1 MDFRLTR
8 ELGEKMAEKWEKSPE
23 NGSKI
28 GFLSHFCHFSAFF
41 LPSSLVRPEAIFRP
55 FLPDFGP
62 KARRQSLAGQWE
74 NLGLSLGQS
83 RGRHPRATGPKSS
96 CLCAFFLPETKA
108 AMTDHER
115 DRVVIANHALI
126 TLTT

>member
-8 ELGEKMAEKWEKSPE
+8 ELGEKMAEKCEKSPE

-28 GFLSHFCHFSAFF
+28 GFWGHFCHFSAFF

-62 KARRQSLAGQWE
+62 KARRQSLAGQW
-74 NLGLSLGQS
+74 GRKPFFSLRESQVAQNSGDV
-83 RGRHPRATGPKSS
+83 P
-96 CLCAFFLPETKA
+96 
-108 AMTDHER
+108 
-115 DRVVIANHALI
+115 V
-126 TLTT
+126 